1 MPDVIYA
8 HCTHC
13 GRRLKSPESMEA
25 GYGPSCYRKLFGKSL
40 PRQAASGAGG
50 YRSNHSAVKRPESVG
65 AVGPLFLS
73 DIICSR
79 SPDGSAK
86 VNIQQRIVCHS
97 PGGFEWGY
105 SGSGPS
111 DLALNILSMFIGQE
125 AAERGGLYQHFK
137 EHFITPM
144 PRAGGTIKKE
154 AILNWIAEQEKQN
167 ATVRNDK
174 PK

>member
-1 MPDVIYA
+1 MPDVTYA
-8 HCTHC
+8 HCTRC

-40 PRQAASGAGG
+40 PRQAVGG
-50 YRSNHSAVKRPESVG
+50 TGGSHSNHLAAKQSEPVG
-65 AVGPLFLS
+65 AVGPLFLN
-73 DIICSR
+73 DIVCSR

-97 PGGFEWGY
+97 PDGFEWGY

-125 AAERGGLYQHFK
+125 AAERGDLYQQFR

-144 PRAGGTIKKE
+144 PRVGGTIKKE
-154 AILNWIAEQEKQN
+154 AILNWIAEQEQQDG
-167 ATVRNDK
+167 AVRNDK
-174 PK
+174 SK